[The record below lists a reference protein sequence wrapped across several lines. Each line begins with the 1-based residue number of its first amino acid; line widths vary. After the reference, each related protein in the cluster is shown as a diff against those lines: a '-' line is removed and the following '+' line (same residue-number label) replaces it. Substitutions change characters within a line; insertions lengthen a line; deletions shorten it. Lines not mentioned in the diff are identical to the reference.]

1 VKTIGDAEKNQF
13 GSSQLASTVVGA
25 LNSTTF
31 ARFILSHRRLWR
43 SQQQQ

>member
-13 GSSQLASTVVGA
+13 GSSQRASTVGA

-31 ARFILSHRRLWR
+31 ARFILSHRRL
-43 SQQQQ
+43 